1 MSNLY
6 SIKDPLLSL
15 FDDINNNHETPD
27 LFNNSLDSTSSILS
41 NKDNPDENYHF
52 YCINCKTIPILN
64 FYSNYNIKYICKCKQ
79 ELISI
84 QKIFDFLY
92 YSEENDNKNLK
103 CKYHH
108 EKYNYYCPI
117 CFENLCFKCTHKC
130 TNNHIE
136 QDIKY
141 IGFNTNAVDK
151 IQYIKI
157 KEEKDKNLDDITI
170 DTYMGSD
177 ENTLK
182 ERIIDDNDFGN
193 DTFAINIGNSEQL
206 LDKDDY
212 IKKLFKIILFDFD
225 NYPNCKQ
232 FKTISNLERF
242 ATFYFKDYNEINLH
256 YAFNE
261 ENIKNKKVE
270 LFGEKFVNNN
280 KENCFLIINE
290 NIIELEREIN
300 LENIF
305 EKVPIKLP
313 IHLDIQLIERKRKIM
328 TDLSFMFNEISTI
341 THKSNFDN
349 YDTSKVRNMSYM
361 FYNCKLLNLPNFIEK
376 FNTKNVIDMSYMF
389 FNCSLLKQ
397 IPDISNWDI
406 GKLIKTNNMF
416 ANCSSL
422 TSLPKISN
430 WNIKNI
436 KQMNYMFKNCK
447 LLINLPDTL
456 KWNIGDDVET
466 LGICEGINLQK
477 DNKDNFV
484 LRFSKKLVNN
494 IICCLYNIFCNHKLI
509 NCLKYLFKIHDIFGK
524 LTLALIFLI
533 SPIYSVYNS
542 YKLDESRECIENPLN
557 YFNITNFTDIN
568 FTYKCLNIINST
580 KKDEIFENK
589 EKCISSLLN
598 FTSINGNVKFETTQ
612 FYNKLF
618 SILVLIFFISIVINL
633 LIICSDL
640 RKDPFNYKKEFIH
653 LILIVFFI
661 LTSLIFGI
669 LDCSFIFKL
678 KESFIKL
685 DKNTEKLF
693 NKDFSEFER
702 NENINLELSFVNIYL
717 SFFLLIFLPLSIN
730 AFLIEEKK
738 YYNKLENRVI
748 KRNRHKDKSLLRI
761 FIEIAKNSFIYQ
773 FLSKENLFIIDFI
786 DFIKV
791 NLFH

>member
-1 MSNLY
+1 
-6 SIKDPLLSL
+6 
-15 FDDINNNHETPD
+15 
-27 LFNNSLDSTSSILS
+27 
-41 NKDNPDENYHF
+41 
-52 YCINCKTIPILN
+52 
-64 FYSNYNIKYICKCKQ
+64 
-79 ELISI
+79 
-84 QKIFDFLY
+84 
-92 YSEENDNKNLK
+92 
-103 CKYHH
+103 
-108 EKYNYYCPI
+108 
-117 CFENLCFKCTHKC
+117 
-130 TNNHIE
+130 
-136 QDIKY
+136 
-141 IGFNTNAVDK
+141 
-151 IQYIKI
+151 
-157 KEEKDKNLDDITI
+157 
-170 DTYMGSD
+170 MGSD

-193 DTFAINIGNSEQL
+193 DTFAINISNNISNNGLKKKNNINLNNKDKKEILDIIGNSEQL
-206 LDKDDY
+206 LDKDDCV
-212 IKKLFKIILFDFD
+212 KKLFKIILFDFD

-256 YAFNE
+256 YEFNE

-300 LENIF
+300 LEDIF
-305 EKVPIKLP
+305 GKIPIELP
-313 IHLDIQLIERKRKIM
+313 IHLDVQLIERKRKIM

-430 WNIKNI
+430 WNINNI

-494 IICCLYNIFCNHKLI
+494 IICCQYNIFCNLKLI
-509 NCLKYLFKIHDIFGK
+509 KCLHYFFKIKDIFDK
-524 LTLALIFLI
+524 LILALILLI

-542 YKLDESRECIENPLN
+542 YKLDDSRECIENPLN
-557 YFNITNFTDIN
+557 YFNITNFIDINNDN
-568 FTYKCLNIINST
+568 FTYKCLDIINST
-580 KKDEIFENK
+580 NKDEIFENK

-661 LTSLIFGI
+661 LASLIFGF
-669 LDCSFIFKL
+669 LDYSFISKL
-678 KESFIKL
+678 KVSFIKF

-702 NENINLELSFVNIYL
+702 NENIKLELSLVPVCLNIYL

>member
-1 MSNLY
+1 M
-6 SIKDPLLSL
+6 
-15 FDDINNNHETPD
+15 
-27 LFNNSLDSTSSILS
+27 
-41 NKDNPDENYHF
+41 
-52 YCINCKTIPILN
+52 
-64 FYSNYNIKYICKCKQ
+64 
-79 ELISI
+79 
-84 QKIFDFLY
+84 
-92 YSEENDNKNLK
+92 
-103 CKYHH
+103 
-108 EKYNYYCPI
+108 
-117 CFENLCFKCTHKC
+117 
-130 TNNHIE
+130 
-136 QDIKY
+136 
-141 IGFNTNAVDK
+141 
-151 IQYIKI
+151 
-157 KEEKDKNLDDITI
+157 
-170 DTYMGSD
+170 
-177 ENTLK
+177 
-182 ERIIDDNDFGN
+182 
-193 DTFAINIGNSEQL
+193 
-206 LDKDDY
+206 
-212 IKKLFKIILFDFD
+212 FDFD

-256 YAFNE
+256 YEFNE

-300 LENIF
+300 LEDIF
-305 EKVPIKLP
+305 GKIPIELP
-313 IHLDIQLIERKRKIM
+313 IHLDVQLIERKRKIM
-328 TDLSFMFNEISTI
+328 SDLSFMFNEISTI
-341 THKSNFDN
+341 TDKSSFDN
-349 YDTSKVRNMSYM
+349 YDASKIRNMSYM
-361 FYNCKLLNLPNFIEK
+361 FYNCKLLNLPNLIEK

-389 FNCSLLKQ
+389 FNCSLLKK
-397 IPDISNWDI
+397 IPDISDWDV

-524 LTLALIFLI
+524 LMLALIFLI

-557 YFNITNFTDIN
+557 YFNITNFTDINNDN

-661 LTSLIFGI
+661 LASLIFGF
-669 LDCSFIFKL
+669 LDYSFIFKL

-738 YYNKLENRVI
+738 YYNILENRVI